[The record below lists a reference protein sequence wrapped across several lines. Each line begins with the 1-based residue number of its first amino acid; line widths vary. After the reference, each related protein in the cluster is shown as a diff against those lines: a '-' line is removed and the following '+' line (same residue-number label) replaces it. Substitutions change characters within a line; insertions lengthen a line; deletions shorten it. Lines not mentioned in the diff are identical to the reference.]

1 MAETITIAG
10 RFNGPPNSGNGGY
23 VCGRLGLL
31 FDGPAEVTLK
41 KPPPLDMAMS
51 VARDDG
57 GISLMDGDGVVAEA
71 GPALVDLAI
80 PEPPDLETARAAVQH
95 YTGFGLHAFPTC
107 FVCGPERRPG
117 DGLCIFPGKVAG
129 GDLVAAPWTPDAS
142 LADEAGGIDPVHVW
156 AALDCPGYFAVAD
169 VGEAAVLGRMAAE
182 VPGVPAVGETCV
194 VIGWA
199 IGGEGRKLHSG
210 TAVFGADG
218 RLIGK
223 ARATWIKL
231 QAATGA

>member
-23 VCGRLGLL
+23 VCGRLGLR
-31 FDGPAEVTLK
+31 FDRPAEVTLK
-41 KPPPLDMAMS
+41 KPPPLDVAMS
-51 VARDDG
+51 VVREDG
-57 GISLMDGDGVVAEA
+57 GISLKDGGEVVAEA
-71 GPALVDLAI
+71 KSALVDLEI
-80 PEPPDLETARAAVQH
+80 PAPPDLATARAAVQN
-95 YTGFGLHAFPTC
+95 YTGFELHAFPTC

-129 GDLVAAPWTPDAS
+129 SEVVAAPWTPDAS

-156 AALDCPGYFAVAD
+156 AALDCPGYFAVAGI
-169 VGEAAVLGRMAAE
+169 GEAAVLGRMAAD
-182 VPGVPAVGETCV
+182 VLDVPAVDESCV
-194 VIGWA
+194 VMGWPL
-199 IGGEGRKLHSG
+199 GGEGRKLHSG
-210 TAVFGADG
+210 TAVFGAGG

-231 QAATGA
+231 QMATGP